1 MGPPA
6 VLKPGRHVAFPF
18 RPTEFN
24 QQTSKQRLLKAK
36 VWWTHETKKE
46 RQALE
51 ASQPRKPDV
60 KRLQFACPVYAARLL
75 WAPDAFKSA
84 IVKTHNVIMNS
95 DGVWQRTT
103 KSELSVGPLHNHA
116 MHFNG

>member
-6 VLKPGRHVAFPF
+6 VLKPGRHVAIPF

-46 RQALE
+46 RQTLE
-51 ASQPRKPDV
+51 ASQPRKLDV

-95 DGVWQRTT
+95 DGVWQRTS
-103 KSELSVGPLHNHA
+103 KSELSVGPLQS
-116 MHFNG
+116 